1 MITNKDTAT
10 QISALML
17 EIGAK
22 LDTSVALVQDTCEEL
37 EFNRYRRV
45 VGELMGTMLLEVMN
59 PLYQTHPDLK
69 PARLR

>member
-10 QISALML
+10 QIGALML
-17 EIGAK
+17 ELGAK
-22 LDTSVALVQDTCEEL
+22 LGTSVALVQETCGEM

-45 VGELMGTMLLEVMN
+45 VGDLMGRILLEVMN

-69 PARLR
+69 PVGLH

>member
-1 MITNKDTAT
+1 MITNKETAK

-17 EIGAK
+17 ELGGK
-22 LDTSVALVQDTCEEL
+22 LDASVALVQATCSEQD
-37 EFNRYRRV
+37 FNRYRRV

-69 PARLR
+69 PVELH

>member
-17 EIGAK
+17 ELGAK
-22 LDTSVALVQDTCEEL
+22 LDTSVALVQATCEEQ

-69 PARLR
+69 PVGLR